1 MAAADKNRSPARA
14 EEEEEEADEEDEEEE
29 EEGEETVAGGALL
42 CVALEGL
49 VEPEAAEAIAACFV
63 GLQAQARSTETK
75 PLIPSLVCTTAG
87 ARLLKARLGPWLPVE
102 AEAEAKAE
110 EETEEGGPLLI
121 RRRAHESR
129 VRGRHA
135 APRRFFKRASSACSS
150 CASARGQ
157 RVVLFRLS
165 NCLELGPSAGSGAVH
180 SKHRRRAKRSQSP
193 RHKVQTVWMRAA

>member
-1 MAAADKNRSPARA
+1 MAAADKNKSPARA
-14 EEEEEEADEEDEEEE
+14 EEEEDGKEEE

-63 GLQAQARSTETK
+63 GLQAHARSTETK
-75 PLIPSLVCTTAG
+75 PLTPSLVCTTAG
-87 ARLLKARLGPWLPVE
+87 ARDLKARLGPWLPVE
-102 AEAEAKAE
+102 AEAEAEAEAE
-110 EETEEGGPLLI
+110 EETKEEGPLLI

-165 NCLELGPSAGSGAVH
+165 NCLELGPSAGSGVVH